1 MPRTAR
7 LDIPGLMQHVIV
19 RGIDRKEIFRDDGD
33 RARFCQ
39 RLGEL
44 LEETE
49 TDCLA
54 WALIPNH
61 FHLLLRPRRVRLGT
75 FMGRLLTGYAVTFN
89 LRHSRSGRLFQNRY
103 KSIVCEEEP
112 YLLELVRYI
121 HLNPLRAR
129 QVRGMDDLARYPW
142 SGHAVLLGNR
152 SLPGQA
158 VEEVLERFGKRVGEA
173 RKAYTAFV
181 AAGIGR
187 GRRDELVGGG
197 LRRSLAFLG
206 RTKEPESYD
215 ERILGSG
222 RFVEALWRE
231 EELRDRLGP
240 QLNLPELVERV
251 SEAMGVPVEAVLR
264 RGRSAAATTARQV
277 VCHVA
282 TRVLDA
288 RGTEVGEL
296 LGMGQPGVSRCARL
310 GRARWDEDEELRR
323 AVLGEGV

>member
-7 LDIPGLMQHVIV
+7 LDLPGLLQHVIV
-19 RGIDRKEIFRDDGD
+19 RGIDRKKIFRDDAD
-33 RARFCQ
+33 RAGFCQ

-44 LEETE
+44 LAETE

-61 FHLLLRPRRVRLGT
+61 FHLLVRPGRARLGK
-75 FMGRLLTGYAVTFN
+75 FMSRLLTGYAVTFN
-89 LRHSRSGRLFQNRY
+89 HRYKRSGRLFQNRY

-129 QVRGMDDLARYPW
+129 QVRGMDELARYPW

-158 VEEVLERFGKRVGEA
+158 VEEVLGRFGDRVGEA

-181 AAGIGR
+181 AAGVGQ
-187 GRRDELVGGG
+187 GRRTELVGGG
-197 LRRSLAFLG
+197 LRRSQAFLG

-215 ERILGSG
+215 ERVLGSG

-231 EELRDRLGP
+231 EELREKLGP
-240 QLNLPELVERV
+240 HLNLAELVERV
-251 SEAMGVPVEAVLR
+251 ARALDIPVEAVLR
-264 RGRSAAATTARQV
+264 RGRNTDATTARQV

-282 TRVLDA
+282 TRVLGA
-288 RGTEVGEL
+288 RGTQVGEL
-296 LGMGQPGVSRCARL
+296 LGMGQSGVSRAAQL
-310 GRARWDEDEELRR
+310 GRARWEGDEALRR
-323 AVLGEGV
+323 TVLGEEL